1 MGHLSEE
8 KKRKKLG
15 TYVICLILSVII
27 LIIFAA
33 MADHREEHFENEIHE
48 KEKLN
53 LTIQNQIVSLTDE
66 NYLLKQEA
74 ENYQQEI
81 EKNKE
86 IISSS
91 QSLLKA
97 WTLFSNQD
105 LVGAKEIFSQIDQEK
120 LNEEQKENYD
130 ALKKALK

>member
-1 MGHLSEE
+1 MSEE

-33 MADHREEHFENEIHE
+33 MADHREERFEHEIDE

-53 LTIQNQIVSLTDE
+53 ITIQNQIVSLTDE

-74 ENYQQEI
+74 EVYQKEI
-81 EKNKE
+81 EEDKK

-97 WTLFSNQD
+97 WTLFSNRD
-105 LVGAKEIFSQIDQEK
+105 VEGAREILSLIDQEK